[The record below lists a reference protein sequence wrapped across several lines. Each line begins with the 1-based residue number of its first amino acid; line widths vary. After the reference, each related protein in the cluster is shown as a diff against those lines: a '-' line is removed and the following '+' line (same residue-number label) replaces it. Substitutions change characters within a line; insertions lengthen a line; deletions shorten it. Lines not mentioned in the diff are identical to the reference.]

1 MKICIILIFKSKLIA
16 HMCGFGDVWRGNYF
30 GGELVTRTEVGVI
43 KGKLKS
49 GKSPSKYD
57 VTREMINSSVE
68 MNLKAV

>member
-1 MKICIILIFKSKLIA
+1 MFGEVIILEESWLQGLK
-16 HMCGFGDVWRGNYF
+16 W
-30 GGELVTRTEVGVI
+30 GVI